1 MYSFAVELVVN
12 YSGLTVENESKSKT
26 RHHLFFVPNKHLGK
40 PKRILPQAVWTKPG
54 IRGKEVF
61 R

>member
-1 MYSFAVELVVN
+1 MYIFAVELVVN
-12 YSGLTVENESKSKT
+12 YSGLTVENESKT

-40 PKRILPQAVWTKPG
+40 PKRILPQAVWTKPV
-54 IRGKEVF
+54 IRGKEIF